1 MNTKC
6 NIYIHTLEHDTLQ
19 NETDIIRD
27 LYVTNGP
34 PSLETSLH
42 PWSLTCVETWRHCCS
57 EMETWQTENAGSR
70 LLHIDKHTHT
80 HTRKSTASS
89 YEHVPRII
97 NWNWERPLCMLN
109 TKNQPT
115 LYKIALL
122 VSKCECKV
130 FLSIKHYG
138 MDNSVYNYHNS
149 IFRVKWPKFHDWRCN
164 FARTDPHEGARAHYE
179 SGIIIYKLSG
189 TNWGGF
195 SSIPTNGHRQC
206 KQIGSP
212 SKKTQCFWPRFS

>member
-1 MNTKC
+1 MAHLSWRPLSIPGPWLVSKLGG
-6 NIYIHTLEHDTLQ
+6 IAALKWKHDKQRMLVQDSYTL
-19 NETDIIRD
+19 
-27 LYVTNGP
+27 TN
-34 PSLETSLH
+34 
-42 PWSLTCVETWRHCCS
+42 
-57 EMETWQTENAGSR
+57 
-70 LLHIDKHTHT
+70 THT

-97 NWNWERPLCMLN
+97 NWNWECPLCMLN

-164 FARTDPHEGARAHYE
+164 FTRTDPHEGARAHYE

-206 KQIGSP
+206 KQIGSS
-212 SKKTQCFWPRFS
+212 SKKTHCYWPRYS